1 MRIEGAKESVATM
14 SAAALTR
21 TGGSLLPVTLITGI
35 ILGIWYLAC
44 LPMNADLPQLANA
57 TGLANRY
64 AVAWSLE
71 RPVLPAPHQIIIEL
85 YNSTIGTRLTRQTA
99 DGIVLNPR
107 NLLFHG
113 WVTLSATLL
122 GFLMGAALGIG
133 LATAI
138 IHSRM
143 LQKSLMPWIIA
154 SQTIPILA
162 IAPIIIV
169 ALGSVGLTGL
179 IPKAIISMYLC
190 FFPVAIGMVKG
201 FTSPDAMQL
210 DLMRTY
216 NASKPQTFWKLRWPA
231 AVPYLFASLKVAIS
245 ISLVGA
251 IVGELPTGAQAGIG
265 ARLLSGSYYGQ
276 TIQIWSALVLAALM
290 AAALIAAVTLAAKI
304 TLRVMGVRA

>member
-1 MRIEGAKESVATM
+1 MTASALGQPGAAAPVATI
-14 SAAALTR
+14 AAL
-21 TGGSLLPVTLITGI
+21 
-35 ILGIWYLAC
+35 ILAVWYIAC
-44 LPMNADLPQLANA
+44 LPMNADLPQMANVQGMA
-57 TGLANRY
+57 GRY
-64 AVAWSLE
+64 AAAWSLE
-71 RPVLPAPHQIIIEL
+71 RPVLPAPHQVVVEL
-85 YNSTIGTRLTRQTA
+85 YNTTLGASIFRQTA
-99 DGIVLNPR
+99 DGWAFSPR
-107 NLLFHG
+107 NLLFHA
-113 WVTLSATLL
+113 WTTLSATLL

-133 LATAI
+133 LAAAI
-138 IHSRM
+138 IHSPI

-179 IPKAIISMYLC
+179 VPKAIISMYLC

-201 FTSPDAMQL
+201 FTSPDGMQL

-216 NASKPQTFWKLRWPA
+216 NASRSETFWKLRWPA
-231 AVPYLFASLKVAIS
+231 AAPYLFAGLKVAIS

-276 TIQIWSALVLAALM
+276 TIQIWAALALAALM
-290 AAALIAAVTLAAKI
+290 AAALVAAVGLAERI
-304 TLRVMGVRA
+304 TLGAMGVRR

>member
-1 MRIEGAKESVATM
+1 MTSATLPRPA
-14 SAAALTR
+14 S
-21 TGGSLLPVTLITGI
+21 SIFPVTLITAI
-35 ILGIWYLAC
+35 ILGVWYLAC
-44 LPMNADLPQLANA
+44 LPMNADLPQMANVA
-57 TGLANRY
+57 GLSNRY
-64 AVAWSLE
+64 SVAWGLE
-71 RPVLPAPHQIIIEL
+71 RPVLPAPHQVIVEL
-85 YNSTIGTRLTRQTA
+85 YNSTIGTRLTRETA
-99 DGIVLNPR
+99 EGAVLNPR
-107 NLLFHG
+107 NLLTHA
-113 WVTLSATLL
+113 WITLSATLL
-122 GFLMGAALGIG
+122 GFLMGAVLGIG
-133 LATAI
+133 LAVAI
-138 IHSRM
+138 IHSRV

-216 NASKPQTFWKLRWPA
+216 NASRPQTFCKLRWPS
-231 AVPYLFASLKVAIS
+231 AVPYLFAGLKVAIS

-290 AAALIAAVTLAAKI
+290 AAGLIAAVVMVEKI
-304 TLRVMGVRA
+304 TLRAMGGRG